1 MSNKILIVADYLNG
15 ELIQSTARAVT
26 CAQQMTPTAIDI
38 LVLSDDGANIA
49 ASAAKL
55 DGVTK
60 VLQVDNAANQHPTAA
75 ALAPQIAAAAQ
86 NGEYSHVLGP
96 NTTFGKDLM
105 PRVAAKLGVA
115 MVTDIMAVH
124 SAHEFDRPIYAG
136 NAIVTVKAPEDQV
149 LVASVRCASYPAAT
163 EGGSAEIESL
173 SLDAEI
179 PSHTRFVNLEQAK
192 SDRPDLQTAG
202 KVISGG
208 RGVGS
213 EENFKI
219 IYDFADKIGAGV
231 GASRAAVDAGFV
243 PNDMQVG
250 QTGKIISPELYMC
263 FGISGAIQHL
273 AGIKDAGTIV
283 AINKDEEAPIFEVA
297 DIGLVGDL
305 FEIIPELDKA
315 VS

>member
-1 MSNKILIVADYLNG
+1 MSNKILIIADYLNG
-15 ELIQSTARAVT
+15 ELNQSTARAVT
-26 CAQQMTPTAIDI
+26 CAQQMSPTAIDV
-38 LVLSDDGANIA
+38 LVLCDDGANIA
-49 ASAAKL
+49 ASAANIE
-55 DGVTK
+55 GVTK
-60 VLQVDNAANQHPTAA
+60 VLQADNDANKHPTAA

-115 MVTDIMAVH
+115 MITDIMAVH

-136 NAIVTVKAPEDQV
+136 NAILTVKAPEDQV
-149 LVASVRCASYPAAT
+149 LVASVRCASYPAAA
-163 EGGSAEIESL
+163 EGGNAEIETL

-192 SDRPDLQTAG
+192 SDRPDLQTAP

-219 IYDFADKIGAGV
+219 VYDFADKIGAAV